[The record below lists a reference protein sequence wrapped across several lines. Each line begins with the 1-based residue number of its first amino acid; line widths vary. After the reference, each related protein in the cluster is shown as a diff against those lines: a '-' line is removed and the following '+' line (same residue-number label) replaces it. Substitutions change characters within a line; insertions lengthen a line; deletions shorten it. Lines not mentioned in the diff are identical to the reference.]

1 MVGTSILMFTEHPSD
16 KYDYFKDGHRG
27 SKDGVLLIP
36 GAETGGF
43 LVFPSPKLGGML
55 SPPPPSANRQPRRN
69 GGKSMAPQG
78 TTPVTGPIYTTGSSQ
93 EFADLV
99 HGRGGLIFLS
109 HLEERMDWEIHD
121 LTGTEIYNTH
131 ADFKDEKNLQ
141 KAMRNPLWI
150 VQAAELFRKYP
161 QECFSALQDYP
172 TDYLKKWDQLCRKAR
187 HTGIAANDAHQNV
200 GLVVRLIEE
209 TKVRFEDALGK
220 SLFELDVGAIP
231 LMQPLLK
238 DKKNGDVV
246 FQLQLDPY
254 ENSLRHVGT
263 HLLLTEQSEKAVWE
277 ALEAGRAFVAFD
289 WLADSTGFDFV
300 AISNAHRYEMGSRPL
315 LVKDLKLQGQ
325 APLPGKWRLLRDG
338 QVIFEGSD
346 RKLEALIAEPGT
358 YRVEVWLK
366 IAGEDMI
373 WILSNP
379 IYVRN
384 KVP

>member
-1 MVGTSILMFTEHPSD
+1 ME
-16 KYDYFKDGHRG
+16 
-27 SKDGVLLIP
+27 
-36 GAETGGF
+36 
-43 LVFPSPKLGGML
+43 
-55 SPPPPSANRQPRRN
+55 
-69 GGKSMAPQG
+69 GGKA
-78 TTPVTGPIYTTGSSQ
+78 
-93 EFADLV
+93 
-99 HGRGGLIFLS
+99 
-109 HLEERMDWEIHD
+109 
-121 LTGTEIYNTH
+121 
-131 ADFKDEKNLQ
+131 
-141 KAMRNPLWI
+141 
-150 VQAAELFRKYP
+150 
-161 QECFSALQDYP
+161 
-172 TDYLKKWDQLCRKAR
+172 
-187 HTGIAANDAHQNV
+187 
-200 GLVVRLIEE
+200 
-209 TKVRFEDALGK
+209 RFEDALGK

-263 HLLLTEQSEKAVWE
+263 HLLLKEQSEKAVWE

-346 RKLEALIAEPGT
+346 RKLDIAVSEPGH

-379 IYVRN
+379 IYVR
-384 KVP
+384 KGEK